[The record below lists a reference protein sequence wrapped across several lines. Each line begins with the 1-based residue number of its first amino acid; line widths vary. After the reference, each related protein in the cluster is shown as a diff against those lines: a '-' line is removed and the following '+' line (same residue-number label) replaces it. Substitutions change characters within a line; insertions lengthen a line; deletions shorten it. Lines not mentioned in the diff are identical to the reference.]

1 MKHAHQLLRRPTPRR
16 TPWRLYARRALDVL
30 AVLMLAAAAY
40 VAAVFAACL

>member
-1 MKHAHQLLRRPTPRR
+1 MKHAADYLRRPIPRR
-16 TPWRLYARRALDVL
+16 TPWGLYARRALDVL